1 MRSIT
6 LLLILFSLSAG
17 AADFRALDIGDS
29 CAPIAAWEAAHSS
42 TPTPWKAAPGLEVLA
57 FEVDQFDRRILA
69 NYLCTKG
76 VLLAGNYYF
85 AVEPLEQ
92 AVETY
97 REVYSRF
104 LVEYGAP
111 FSDSSPWNPRGGPEA
126 VSPDPRRYMT
136 SWRTA
141 RVQTVIN
148 VMPNWPTESS
158 GWRLFVTTV
167 KLRSTT
173 DLTIGSS
180 DRGTHLRWAKEGI
193 DD

>member
-6 LLLILFSLSAG
+6 LPLILFSLSAG

-29 CAPIAAWEAAHSS
+29 CGPIAAWEAAHSS
-42 TPTPWKAAPGLEVLA
+42 TPTSWKAAPGLDVHA

-76 VLLAGNYYF
+76 VFLAGNYYF
-85 AVEPLEQ
+85 AVEPLAQ

-97 REVYSRF
+97 REVYTRF
-104 LVEYGAP
+104 SVEYGAP
-111 FSDSSPWNPRGGPEA
+111 FSDSSPWNTRRGPDV

-136 SWRTA
+136 SWRTTRA
-141 RVQTVIN
+141 QTIMN
-148 VMPNWPTESS
+148 LMPNWPTESS
-158 GWRLFVTTV
+158 GWRIFVTTV
-167 KLRSTT
+167 KLRSTV

-180 DRGTHLRWAKEGI
+180 DRGVVPSERQGGSR
-193 DD
+193 